1 MRLARER
8 LGQLLGQSIRFGL
21 TFGEFQLIEA
31 VFWDFGG
38 VFTGSPFYLDD
49 YARSLST
56 TNDRLLEHVFGRYEA
71 NGDHPWHRLE
81 RGEGTLAE
89 ALEAADES
97 CRADGIEEFTFEGFF
112 KAMSGTTSEERRD
125 QAVAKVRELNEAGIR
140 QAIITNNAKE
150 FGDMWRQ
157 LIPVDELFEAV
168 IDSSAVGM
176 RKPDPRIYQL
186 ALERMDVSRPESSA
200 FLDDFEPNVTAARD
214 LGMHG
219 VLVGDDIVPALAEL
233 DQILADLTA

>member
-1 MRLARER
+1 M
-8 LGQLLGQSIRFGL
+8 
-21 TFGEFQLIEA
+21 IEA

-38 VFTGSPFYLDD
+38 VFTGSPFHLDD
-49 YARSLST
+49 YARSLGT
-56 TNDRLLEHVFGRYEA
+56 TNERLLEHVFGRYEA

-81 RGEGTLAE
+81 RGEGTLAD
-89 ALEAADES
+89 ALEAAAEA
-97 CRADGIEEFTFEGFF
+97 CRADGIEGFNSEGFF
-112 KAMSGTTSEERRD
+112 KAMSGTNSDERREL
-125 QAVAKVRELNEAGIR
+125 AVSKVRELNEAGVQ

-157 LIPVDELFEAV
+157 LIPVDELFDAV

-186 ALERMDVSRPESSA
+186 ALDQLGVSRPETSA
-200 FLDDFEPNVTAARD
+200 FLDDFEPNVAAARQ

-219 VLVGDDIVPALAEL
+219 ILVENDISGALAEL
-233 DQILADLTA
+233 DMVIASR

>member
-1 MRLARER
+1 M
-8 LGQLLGQSIRFGL
+8 IK
-21 TFGEFQLIEA
+21 A

-49 YARSLST
+49 YARLLGT
-56 TNDRLLEHVFGRYEA
+56 TNERLLEHVFGRYEA

-89 ALEAADES
+89 ALEAADAS
-97 CRADGIEEFTFEGFF
+97 CRADGIEGFTSEGFF
-112 KAMSGTTSEERRD
+112 KAMSSTSNDERRD
-125 QAVAKVRELNEAGIR
+125 KAVAKVRELNEAGIR

-150 FGDMWRQ
+150 FGDMWRS

-168 IDSSAVGM
+168 VDSSAVGM

-186 ALERMDVSRPESSA
+186 ALQQLDVARPETSA
-200 FLDDFEPNVTAARD
+200 FLDDFEPNVIAARE
-214 LGMHG
+214 LGMRG
-219 VLVGDDIVPALAEL
+219 ILVEDDISPALAEL
-233 DQILADLTA
+233 DEVIASK

>member
-1 MRLARER
+1 M
-8 LGQLLGQSIRFGL
+8 IK
-21 TFGEFQLIEA
+21 A

-49 YARSLST
+49 YARSLGT
-56 TNDRLLEHVFGRYEA
+56 TNERLLEHVFGRYEA

-89 ALEAADES
+89 ALEAADAS
-97 CRADGIEEFTFEGFF
+97 CRADGIDGFTSEGFF
-112 KAMSGTTSEERRD
+112 KAMSGTSSDERRD
-125 QAVAKVRELNEAGIR
+125 KAVAKVRELNEAGIR

-150 FGDMWRQ
+150 FGDMWRS

-168 IDSSAVGM
+168 VDSSAVGM

-186 ALERMDVSRPESSA
+186 ALQQLEVARPETSA
-200 FLDDFEPNVTAARD
+200 FLDDFEPNVIAARE
-214 LGMHG
+214 LGMRG
-219 VLVGDDIVPALAEL
+219 ILVEDDISPALAEL
-233 DQILADLTA
+233 DRIIASE

>member
-1 MRLARER
+1 M
-8 LGQLLGQSIRFGL
+8 
-21 TFGEFQLIEA
+21 IEA

-38 VFTGSPFYLDD
+38 VFTGSPFHHLDD
-49 YARSLST
+49 YARSLGT

-97 CRADGIEEFTFEGFF
+97 CRADGIEGFTSEGFF
-112 KAMSGTTSEERRD
+112 KAMSSTSSDERRER
-125 QAVAKVRELNEAGIR
+125 AVSKVRALNDSGIR

-176 RKPDPRIYQL
+176 RKPDPSIYQL
-186 ALERMDVSRPESSA
+186 ALQRLEVSRPETSA
-200 FLDDFEPNVTAARD
+200 FLDDFEPNVVAARD

-219 VLVGDDIVPALAEL
+219 VLVGDDIAPALAEL
-233 DQILADLTA
+233 DRLLGTG

>member
-1 MRLARER
+1 M
-8 LGQLLGQSIRFGL
+8 ID
-21 TFGEFQLIEA
+21 A

-38 VFTGSPFYLDD
+38 VFTSSPFYLDD
-49 YARSLST
+49 YARSLGT
-56 TNDRLLEHVFGRYEA
+56 TNERLLEHVFGRYEA

-97 CRADGIEEFTFEGFF
+97 CRADGIEGFSFEGFF
-112 KAMSGTTSEERRD
+112 KAMSGTTSDERREI
-125 QAVAKVRELNEAGIR
+125 AVAKVRELNEAGIR

-168 IDSSAVGM
+168 IDSSAVGL

-186 ALERMDVSRPESSA
+186 ALERMGVSRPEATA
-200 FLDDFEPNVTAARD
+200 FLDDFEPNVVAARD

-233 DQILADLTA
+233 DRILGQFTA

>member
-1 MRLARER
+1 MCLARER
-8 LGQLLGQSIRFGL
+8 LGQLLGQQSRFGL
-21 TFGEFQLIEA
+21 TFGEILLIEA

-38 VFTGSPFYLDD
+38 VFTVSPFYLDD
-49 YARSLST
+49 YARSLGT

-97 CRADGIEEFTFEGFF
+97 CRADGIEGFTFDGFF

-186 ALERMDVSRPESSA
+186 ALERMDISRPELSA

-233 DQILADLTA
+233 DQILAEFTA

>member
-1 MRLARER
+1 M
-8 LGQLLGQSIRFGL
+8 
-21 TFGEFQLIEA
+21 IEA

-38 VFTGSPFYLDD
+38 VFTGSPFHLND
-49 YARSLST
+49 YARSLGT
-56 TNDRLLEHVFGRYEA
+56 TNERLLEHVFGRYEA

-97 CRADGIEEFTFEGFF
+97 CRADGIEGFTSEGFF
-112 KAMSGTTSEERRD
+112 KAMSGTSSDERRD
-125 QAVAKVRELNEAGIR
+125 KAVAKVRELNDVGIR

-233 DQILADLTA
+233 DQILAAFTA

>member
-1 MRLARER
+1 M
-8 LGQLLGQSIRFGL
+8 
-21 TFGEFQLIEA
+21 IEA

-38 VFTGSPFYLDD
+38 VFTGSPFHLDD
-49 YARSLST
+49 YARSLGT
-56 TNDRLLEHVFGRYEA
+56 TNGRLLEHVFGRYEA
-71 NGDHPWHRLE
+71 DGDHPWHRLE

-89 ALEAADES
+89 ALEAADKS
-97 CRADGIEEFTFEGFF
+97 CRADGIEGFTSEGFF
-112 KAMSGTTSEERRD
+112 KAMSGTSSEERRD
-125 QAVAKVRELNEAGIR
+125 MAVAKVRELGEAGIR

-150 FGDMWRQ
+150 FGEMWRQ

-186 ALERMDVSRPESSA
+186 ALERMDVSRAESSV
-200 FLDDFEPNVTAARD
+200 FLDDFAPNVDAARD

-219 VLVGDDIVPALAEL
+219 VLVGDDIALALAEL
-233 DQILADLTA
+233 DRILADSTA

>member
-1 MRLARER
+1 M
-8 LGQLLGQSIRFGL
+8 
-21 TFGEFQLIEA
+21 IEA

-38 VFTGSPFYLDD
+38 VFTGSPFHLDD
-49 YARSLST
+49 YARSLGT
-56 TNDRLLEHVFGRYEA
+56 TNERLLEHVFGRYEA
-71 NGDHPWHRLE
+71 DGDHPWHRLE

-97 CRADGIEEFTFEGFF
+97 CRADGIEGFSSEGFF
-112 KAMSGTTSEERRD
+112 KAMSGTTSDERREM
-125 QAVAKVRELNEAGIR
+125 AVAKVREINDAGIR

-168 IDSSAVGM
+168 IDSSAVGL

-186 ALERMDVSRPESSA
+186 ALERMGVSRPETTA
-200 FLDDFEPNVTAARD
+200 FLDDFEPNVVAARD

-233 DQILADLTA
+233 DRILGQFTA

>member
-1 MRLARER
+1 M
-8 LGQLLGQSIRFGL
+8 IK
-21 TFGEFQLIEA
+21 A

-38 VFTGSPFYLDD
+38 VFTSSPFYLDD
-49 YARSLST
+49 YARSLGT
-56 TNDRLLEHVFGRYEA
+56 TNERLLEHVFGRYEA

-97 CRADGIEEFTFEGFF
+97 CRADGIEGFSFEGFF
-112 KAMSGTTSEERRD
+112 KAMSGTTSDERREM
-125 QAVAKVRELNEAGIR
+125 AVAKVRELNDAGIR

-168 IDSSAVGM
+168 IDSSAVGV
-176 RKPDPRIYQL
+176 RKPDPAIYQL
-186 ALERMDVSRPESSA
+186 ALERMGVSRPEATA
-200 FLDDFEPNVTAARD
+200 FLDDFEPNVVAARD

-233 DQILADLTA
+233 DRILGQFTA

>member
-1 MRLARER
+1 M
-8 LGQLLGQSIRFGL
+8 IK
-21 TFGEFQLIEA
+21 A

-49 YARSLST
+49 YARSLGT
-56 TNDRLLEHVFGRYEA
+56 TNERLLEHVFGRYEA

-89 ALEAADES
+89 ALEAADAS
-97 CRADGIEEFTFEGFF
+97 CRADGIEGFTSEGFF
-112 KAMSGTTSEERRD
+112 KAMSSSSSDERRD
-125 QAVAKVRELNEAGIR
+125 KAVAKVRELNEAGIR

-150 FGDMWRQ
+150 FGDMWRS

-168 IDSSAVGM
+168 VDSSAVGM

-186 ALERMDVSRPESSA
+186 ALQQLEVARPETSA
-200 FLDDFEPNVTAARD
+200 FLDDFEPNVIAARE
-214 LGMHG
+214 LGMRG
-219 VLVGDDIVPALAEL
+219 ILVEDDISPALAEL
-233 DQILADLTA
+233 DRIIASE

>member
-1 MRLARER
+1 M
-8 LGQLLGQSIRFGL
+8 IK
-21 TFGEFQLIEA
+21 A

-38 VFTGSPFYLDD
+38 VFTGSPFHLDD
-49 YARSLST
+49 YARSLGT
-56 TNDRLLEHVFGRYEA
+56 TNERLLEHVFGRYEA

-89 ALEAADES
+89 ALDAAAAA
-97 CRADGIEEFTFEGFF
+97 CRADGIEGFNSEGFF
-112 KAMSGTTSEERRD
+112 NAMSGTNSDERREM
-125 QAVAKVRELNEAGIR
+125 AVSKVREINEAGIP

-150 FGDMWRQ
+150 FGDMWRN

-186 ALERMDVSRPESSA
+186 ALDQLGVPSPDTSA
-200 FLDDFEPNVTAARD
+200 FLDDFEPNVDAARQ

-219 VLVGDDIVPALAEL
+219 ILVEHDISSALAEL
-233 DQILADLTA
+233 DMVIASK